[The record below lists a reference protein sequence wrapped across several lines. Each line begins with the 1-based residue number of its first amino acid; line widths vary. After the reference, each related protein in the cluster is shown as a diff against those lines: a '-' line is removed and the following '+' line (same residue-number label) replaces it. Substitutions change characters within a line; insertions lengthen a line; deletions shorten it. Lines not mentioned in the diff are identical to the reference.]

1 MLVAPDVGRQ
11 VATCSCPVS
20 CTWVVHNLCIHVVTE
35 RKAHTSDLHAC
46 GQPGLLQRSHLLTS
60 EKNCRFTVRAQ
71 YCSGAATNAP
81 QYDVPAALSS
91 RSAEVCDML
100 M

>member
-1 MLVAPDVGRQ
+1 MAPDVGDQ
-11 VATCSCPVS
+11 VAACPCPIICSWVEHDS
-20 CTWVVHNLCIHVVTE
+20 CIRVLTE
-35 RKAHTSDLHAC
+35 CKAHT
-46 GQPGLLQRSHLLTS
+46 QPGLLQRSHLLTS
-60 EKNCRFTVRAQ
+60 EKDCRFTVRAQ

-81 QYDVPAALSS
+81 QYDDPAALSS